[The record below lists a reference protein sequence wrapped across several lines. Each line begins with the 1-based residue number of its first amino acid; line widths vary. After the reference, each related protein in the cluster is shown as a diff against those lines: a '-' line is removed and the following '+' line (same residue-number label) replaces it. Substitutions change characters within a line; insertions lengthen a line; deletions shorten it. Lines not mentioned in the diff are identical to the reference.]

1 MIVKRLLIPERR
13 RTLPRQGFS
22 WIDRRFVREFAPG
35 LSQEA
40 LLLYFFLAAVSDKD
54 GLSYYQPLTLAGRL
68 RLPEAQIYSARNELL
83 EHDLIAVQLPLTQV
97 LALPSPRIDR
107 GDALRLGEVLNAVA
121 LAARQ
126 KEQA

>member
-1 MIVKRLLIPERR
+1 MIVKRLLIPERH

-54 GLSYYQPLTLAGRL
+54 GLSYYQPSTLAGRL
-68 RLPEAQIYSARNELL
+68 RLPESQIHNARNELID
-83 EHDLIAVQLPLTQV
+83 HDLIAVQLPLTQV
-97 LALPSPRIDR
+97 LALPAPRLER
-107 GDALRLGEVLNAVA
+107 GDALALGEVLNAVA
-121 LAARQ
+121 IAARQ
-126 KEQA
+126 RSQS

>member
-22 WIDRRFVREFAPG
+22 WIDRRFVREFAPA

-54 GLSYYQPLTLAGRL
+54 GLSFYQPLTLAGRL
-68 RLPEAQIYSARNELL
+68 RLSEAQIANARNELIDR
-83 EHDLIAVQLPLTQV
+83 DLIAVQLPLTQV
-97 LALPSPRIDR
+97 LALPAPRLER
-107 GDALRLGEVLNAVA
+107 GDPRRLGEILDA
-121 LAARQ
+121 LTRASHTEGQ
-126 KEQA
+126 P

>member
-1 MIVKRLLIPERR
+1 MIIKRLLIPERR

-22 WIDRRFVREFAPG
+22 WIDRRFVREFAPA

-68 RLPEAQIYSARNELL
+68 RLPEAQIVNARNELI

-97 LALPSPRIDR
+97 LALPSPRVER
-107 GDALRLGEVLNAVA
+107 GDAQRLGEVLNAVA
-121 LAARQ
+121 LAAR
-126 KEQA
+126 ERSQA

>member
-22 WIDRRFVREFAPG
+22 WIDRRFVREFAPA

-54 GLSYYQPLTLAGRL
+54 GLSYYQPHTLAGRL
-68 RLPEAQIYSARNELL
+68 RLPEAQIVNARNALIER
-83 EHDLIAVQLPLTQV
+83 DLVAFDSPLTQV
-97 LALPSPRIDR
+97 LALPSQRLER
-107 GDALRLGEVLNAVA
+107 GDAQRLGEVLNAVA
-121 LAARQ
+121 LAAQQRSQ
-126 KEQA
+126 P